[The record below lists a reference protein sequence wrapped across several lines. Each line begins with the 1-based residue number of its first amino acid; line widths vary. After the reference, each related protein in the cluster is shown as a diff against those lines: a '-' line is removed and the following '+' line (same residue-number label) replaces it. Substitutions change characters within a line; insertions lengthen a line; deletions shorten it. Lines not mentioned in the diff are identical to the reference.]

1 MFRIDVFTKGKDRG
15 SQILYKS
22 RGHINNSICQNG
34 DSKSRLRTHKDWE
47 PAFKIY
53 SPLPPGVR
61 DFCIHL
67 KGTCYMVL
75 WNSTSCTNS
84 CLWSV
89 WELSVPQTSSFSCWY
104 GTELCVRYIF
114 CQNGSDVLN
123 SASELLALSKFLVR
137 FYKLC
142 MMWIGWK
149 MKLQNVGCRICFS
162 TWRAR
167 IDESV

>member
-1 MFRIDVFTKGKDRG
+1 
-15 SQILYKS
+15 
-22 RGHINNSICQNG
+22 
-34 DSKSRLRTHKDWE
+34 
-47 PAFKIY
+47 
-53 SPLPPGVR
+53 
-61 DFCIHL
+61 
-67 KGTCYMVL
+67 MVS

-149 MKLQNVGCRICFS
+149 MKRQNVGCRICSS

-167 IDESV
+167 IDESVYTAGYMTEELRFHIQQVNGLDCGQGTPSLLFFGYRGTRPGPDNDQFLCLAPWLSMRGNVPILLLVMSWG